1 MLSANYYATPCEIT
15 IYFKVIN
22 YSHMSAAPPDAFV
35 FDNNN
40 ILSGV
45 TNFSISMSLNNAVLR
60 GIGDCVQIRKPP
72 GAGGSPQVNFATLPM
87 VDLVASRVELST
99 SLEFAEFEALVMY
112 PQRRPN
118 YLDANCSMEFAL
130 LLPSATATLDFMS
143 EVLRATGGGYVG
155 RWAIAVEMAGT
166 WGAGATGATLAL
178 RVRGIFVLDEAT
190 LNITESM
197 ATVSLSGSMIIGSI
211 ISA

>member
-1 MLSANYYATPCEIT
+1 MLLGLVGREIDVKLGFINEADTANFENLPGYT
-15 IYFKVIN
+15 
-22 YSHMSAAPPDAFV
+22 
-35 FDNNN
+35 
-40 ILSGV
+40 
-45 TNFSISMSLNNAVLR
+45 
-60 GIGDCVQIRKPP
+60 
-72 GAGGSPQVNFATLPM
+72 GAGGNPQINFATLPM

>member
-1 MLSANYYATPCEIT
+1 MLLGLVGREIDVKLGFVNESDTANFENMPGYT
-15 IYFKVIN
+15 
-22 YSHMSAAPPDAFV
+22 
-35 FDNNN
+35 
-40 ILSGV
+40 
-45 TNFSISMSLNNAVLR
+45 
-60 GIGDCVQIRKPP
+60 
-72 GAGGSPQVNFATLPM
+72 GAGGNPQINFATLPV

-118 YLDANCSMEFAL
+118 YLDSNCSMEFAL

-143 EVLRATGGGYVG
+143 EVLRVSGGNYVG

>member
-1 MLSANYYATPCEIT
+1 MLLGLVGREIDVKLGFVNESDTANFENMPGYT
-15 IYFKVIN
+15 
-22 YSHMSAAPPDAFV
+22 
-35 FDNNN
+35 
-40 ILSGV
+40 
-45 TNFSISMSLNNAVLR
+45 
-60 GIGDCVQIRKPP
+60 
-72 GAGGSPQVNFATLPM
+72 GAGGNPQINFATLPV

-118 YLDANCSMEFAL
+118 YLDSNCSMEFAL

-143 EVLRATGGGYVG
+143 EVLRVSGGNYVG

-211 ISA
+211 ISV

>member
-1 MLSANYYATPCEIT
+1 MLLGLVGREIDVRLGFTNESDTANFENMPGYT
-15 IYFKVIN
+15 
-22 YSHMSAAPPDAFV
+22 
-35 FDNNN
+35 
-40 ILSGV
+40 
-45 TNFSISMSLNNAVLR
+45 
-60 GIGDCVQIRKPP
+60 
-72 GAGGSPQVNFATLPM
+72 GAGGTPQIDFGSLPF
-87 VDLVASRVELST
+87 VDLVASRVELGT

-130 LLPSATATLDFMS
+130 LLPSATSTLDFMS
-143 EVLRATGGGYVG
+143 EVLAVSSNGFYVG
-155 RWAIAVEMAGT
+155 RWAIAVEMSGT
-166 WGAGATGATLAL
+166 WGAGATGATLAF

-211 ISA
+211 MSITS

>member
-1 MLSANYYATPCEIT
+1 MLLGLVGREIDVKLGFINEADTANFENLPGYT
-15 IYFKVIN
+15 
-22 YSHMSAAPPDAFV
+22 
-35 FDNNN
+35 
-40 ILSGV
+40 
-45 TNFSISMSLNNAVLR
+45 
-60 GIGDCVQIRKPP
+60 
-72 GAGGSPQVNFATLPM
+72 GAGGSPQVNFATLPV

-143 EVLRATGGGYVG
+143 EVLRATGGSYVG

>member
-1 MLSANYYATPCEIT
+1 MLLGLVGREIDVKLGFVNESDTANFENMPGYT
-15 IYFKVIN
+15 
-22 YSHMSAAPPDAFV
+22 
-35 FDNNN
+35 
-40 ILSGV
+40 
-45 TNFSISMSLNNAVLR
+45 
-60 GIGDCVQIRKPP
+60 
-72 GAGGSPQVNFATLPM
+72 GAGGNPQINFATLPV

-143 EVLRATGGGYVG
+143 EVLRVSGGNYVG

-211 ISA
+211 ISV

>member
-1 MLSANYYATPCEIT
+1 MLLGLVGREIDVKLGFVNESDTANFENMPGYT
-15 IYFKVIN
+15 
-22 YSHMSAAPPDAFV
+22 
-35 FDNNN
+35 
-40 ILSGV
+40 
-45 TNFSISMSLNNAVLR
+45 
-60 GIGDCVQIRKPP
+60 
-72 GAGGSPQVNFATLPM
+72 GAGGNPQINFATLPI

-143 EVLRATGGGYVG
+143 EVLRVSGGNYVG

-211 ISA
+211 ISV

>member
-1 MLSANYYATPCEIT
+1 
-15 IYFKVIN
+15 
-22 YSHMSAAPPDAFV
+22 
-35 FDNNN
+35 
-40 ILSGV
+40 
-45 TNFSISMSLNNAVLR
+45 
-60 GIGDCVQIRKPP
+60 
-72 GAGGSPQVNFATLPM
+72 
-87 VDLVASRVELST
+87 
-99 SLEFAEFEALVMY
+99 MY

>member
-1 MLSANYYATPCEIT
+1 MLLGLVGREIDVKLGFVNESDTANFENMPGYT
-15 IYFKVIN
+15 
-22 YSHMSAAPPDAFV
+22 
-35 FDNNN
+35 
-40 ILSGV
+40 
-45 TNFSISMSLNNAVLR
+45 
-60 GIGDCVQIRKPP
+60 
-72 GAGGSPQVNFATLPM
+72 GAGGNPQINFATLPV

-143 EVLRATGGGYVG
+143 EVLRVSGGNYVG